1 MDAMNYGIVSCVSLA
16 DHLKHLPTGQV
27 TEIIEM
33 FNACLHDSL
42 PSVTADNDISDGGL

>member
-1 MDAMNYGIVSCVSLA
+1 MCVVYCVSLA

-33 FNACLHDSL
+33 FHSHLM
-42 PSVTADNDISDGGL
+42 DNLALESSRDDTHSDGML